1 MALLLRVLRNL
12 PLVLLSPFLW
22 AAAAILIT
30 LTDIA
35 FRLFG
40 RVRPPVNRR
49 PDNSAASAVIPNW
62 NGRDLLEKYL
72 PPLIEAMAGNPRN
85 EIVVVDNGSA
95 DGSAEYVRNTFPTV
109 RLVELPVNLGFGGGS
124 NTGFEAAR
132 NDIVILLNSD
142 MRVDRNFLQPLLDAF
157 TDESVFA
164 VSSQIFFTDPAKKR
178 EETGLTQG
186 WWSNGFLRIR
196 HVEDDAV
203 NEPFPCFYPEA
214 ALQLSTAANSWN
226 WEASTTSCG
235 PSTWRIPISATWP
248 GNAAGK
254 CTTSRPARCGMSTAG
269 RSARSS
275 RRLTWKASSTRT

>member
-203 NEPFPCFYPEA
+203 NEPFPCFYPGGGSSA
-214 ALQLSTAANSWN
+214 IDRRKSWN
-226 WEASTTSCG
+226 WELRPPPAALLLEDTALGYMAWKRGWKSTTSL
-235 PSTWRIPISATWP
+235 
-248 GNAAGK
+248 
-254 CTTSRPARCGMSTAG
+254 PARCGTNTRDHG
-269 RSARSS
+269 KKFSASYVE
-275 RRLTWKASSTRT
+275 ASSTRT